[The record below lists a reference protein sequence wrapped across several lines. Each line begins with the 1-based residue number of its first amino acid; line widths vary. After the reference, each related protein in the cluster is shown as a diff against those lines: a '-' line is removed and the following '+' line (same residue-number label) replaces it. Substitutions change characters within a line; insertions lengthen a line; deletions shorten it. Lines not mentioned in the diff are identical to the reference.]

1 MRIRSY
7 NPEKNIDNQSEKGC
21 ELSFQE
27 YSVEKE
33 MRIDIYKGV
42 RTFGLAL
49 VGGANNQQSPGD
61 SGIYVSKVQEGGLA
75 EVDGRIMAGDRIAA
89 IKQFLEDG
97 DAYTFCFD
105 ENGSATHEDAKQI
118 LRRCKGNVALFIVR
132 KDEVLSTYNENDSAV
147 NAVPTRNNSE
157 CGDLDIYSS
166 QNSASKHS
174 ENGNSRTNTSNVQ
187 SLCDLNLSQCNDSKG
202 DEKDLSHSADAV
214 PSISS
219 TDSCDE
225 TAVSK
230 IKLINL
236 APLRHFSTSQKS
248 VSQAFN
254 GCSMDYR
261 EMAKY
266 GIRPGSS
273 LSKDMLQPDRNEIKE
288 HRIKKTWLK
297 NKISAM
303 SIQEDDEEQSYT
315 SSLPEI
321 NHKFELSMEQRVL

>member
-7 NPEKNIDNQSEKGC
+7 NPEKNIDNKSEKGC
-21 ELSFQE
+21 ELSFQQ

-33 MRIDIYKGV
+33 MRIDVYKGV

-75 EVDGRIMAGDRIAA
+75 EVDGRIMPGDRIAA

-132 KDEVLSTYNENDSAV
+132 KDEILSTCNENDSAV
-147 NAVPTRNNSE
+147 NAVPTNNYS
-157 CGDLDIYSS
+157 DSKDSDIYDS
-166 QNSASKHS
+166 QNSTSKHS
-174 ENGNSRTNTSNVQ
+174 GNDNSKINNNNEQT
-187 SLCDLNLSQCNDSKG
+187 LCNLNLRHCSDSKG
-202 DEKDLSHSADAV
+202 DEKDLSHNTDDI

-219 TDSCDE
+219 TDNCDE
-225 TAVSK
+225 SEASK
-230 IKLINL
+230 MQLINL
-236 APLRHFSTSQKS
+236 TPLRHFRTSQKS
-248 VSQAFN
+248 VTQAFN

-273 LSKDMLQPDRNEIKE
+273 LSKDILQPDCNQIKE

-315 SSLPEI
+315 SLPQI
-321 NHKFELSMEQRVL
+321 NHKFEMNMEQRVL